1 LFSGG
6 YLGWSP
12 ATSTNGEQ
20 AYDGYQQVVT
30 PGGVVLPDPERPPG
44 ARVLARADAGSGL
57 GWAMI
62 DARLKV
68 LIPLAVDAGT
78 YRATVT
84 ITVV

>member
-1 LFSGG
+1 
-6 YLGWSP
+6 
-12 ATSTNGEQ
+12 
-20 AYDGYQQVVT
+20 VT